1 MSSARLRVALIGLGI
16 GRQHAA
22 AYRQLSNRF
31 EIAAV
36 CALNE
41 TQARAAAAD
50 YGASYAF
57 SSYEDVLRQP
67 DIDVIDIC
75 TPPHLHTAQ
84 ALAALAAGRH
94 VICEKP
100 IAADLVDI
108 DRLAAAEVASGRR
121 LMPIFQYRFGAGL
134 QTLLEL
140 QRRGFAGD
148 PLLASV
154 EVHWRRRAAYY
165 DVAWRGK
172 RATEFGGVLT
182 SQGIHAIDAL
192 LCSFGRVRSV
202 AAFTNTSVNAI
213 EVEDCAVVSLRMANG
228 ALATV
233 SATLGSGPEIS
244 RHRLVF
250 RGLVAESNTRP
261 YSNCDGPWTFTA
273 DDPGDQAAL
282 DIEVAKIAQ
291 MHTGDAA
298 TAPSGNDVKLKGYA
312 PPAGFAPQLLS
323 FADALA
329 AGGALPVSLA
339 DARRAAELLCA
350 AYHSAST
357 GVVVDLPLTS
367 AHPAYRRSF

>member
-1 MSSARLRVALIGLGI
+1 MNSSRLRVAVIGLGI

-22 AYRQLSNRF
+22 AYQTLTDRF
-31 EIAAV
+31 EITAV

-41 TQARAAAAD
+41 TQARAAAAEF
-50 YGASYAF
+50 GARHVF
-57 SSYEDVLRQP
+57 TRFEDVLQQP

-75 TPPHLHTAQ
+75 TPPQLHTEQ
-84 ALAALAAGRH
+84 ALAALASGRH

-100 IAADLVDI
+100 IAADLIDI
-108 DRLAAAEVASGRR
+108 DRLAAAEAASGRR
-121 LMPIFQYRFGAGL
+121 LMPIFQYRFGSGL
-134 QTLLEL
+134 QTLLAL
-140 QRRGFAGD
+140 QKRGVAGD

-182 SQGIHAIDAL
+182 SQAIHAIDAL
-192 LCSFGRVRSV
+192 LCAFGNVHSV

-213 EVEDCAVVSLRMANG
+213 EVEDCAVATLRMANG
-228 ALATV
+228 ALATI

-244 RHRLVF
+244 RHRFVF

-273 DDPGDQAAL
+273 DDPANQSTL
-282 DIEVAKIAQ
+282 DAEIETIERSRSDMQ
-291 MHTGDAA
+291 INSSSPG
-298 TAPSGNDVKLKGYA
+298 SGKLRGYT
-312 PPAGFAPQLLS
+312 PPAGFAPQMLQ
-323 FADALA
+323 FAEALVT
-329 AGGALPVSLA
+329 GGPLPVTLA

-350 AYHSAST
+350 TYHSASV
-357 GVVVDLPLTS
+357 GAAIDLPL
-367 AHPAYRRSF
+367 APDHPAYRRSI